1 MELALTDEALI
12 ASHGG
17 DRYEI
22 SRDEI
27 TGVELLSQMPSGLI
41 RVAGTA
47 MDTVRKG
54 QYAAAGYTSLTLC
67 LDPRE
72 GPWLLVTTTRG
83 GSYLFGAPGVTEV
96 IAQALAPAGTAPA
109 GQ

>member
-1 MELALTDEALI
+1 MAA
-12 ASHGG
+12 HGG
-17 DRYEI
+17 HRYEI

-27 TGVELLSQMPSGLI
+27 PGVELLSQMPDRLI

-54 QYAAAGYTSLTLC
+54 QYAAAGYASLTLC

-72 GPWLLVTTTRG
+72 GPWLLVTTTEG
-83 GSYLFGAPGVTEV
+83 EVYLFGAPGITETV
-96 IAQALAPAGTAPA
+96 AQDLVNAGTAPA